1 MRPDS
6 TPPLPAL
13 LDEVK
18 QMAVDE
24 LHRRLREEGY
34 PDVRP
39 GHGCVFRFVD
49 AGGSR
54 LTELAERARM
64 TKQAVGEVVADLEQ
78 LGYVERV
85 PDPGDGRAKIIRL
98 TDHGRDG
105 QGAAR
110 RIFRDIERRWA
121 RELGEQRVAD
131 LRETLRAI
139 LALERGAPSRPRTRS
154 KPEPSRG

>member
-1 MRPDS
+1 MTDDF

-24 LHRRLREEGY
+24 LHRRLHEEGHAQ
-34 PDVRP
+34 VRP

-49 AGGSR
+49 AEGSR

-78 LGYVERV
+78 LGYVERA
-85 PDPGDGRAKIIRL
+85 PDPQDGRAKLIKL
-98 TDHGRDG
+98 TEL
-105 QGAAR
+105 GAEAR
-110 RIFRDIERRWA
+110 RTALAIFADMERAWA
-121 RELGEQRVAD
+121 ERYGAERVAAMRELLEDIAAD
-131 LRETLRAI
+131 ARA
-139 LALERGAPSRPRTRS
+139 G
-154 KPEPSRG
+154 